1 MATSYG
7 SITIVDIGDLGDL
20 TVTPE
25 SNQPT
30 MVVYNP
36 DDNSYTPNWGGNPN
50 LLITPVV
57 YYGTTKLLDSSI
69 ATLPSTLTV
78 TWKYKIGNSS
88 PTTLDPL
95 NLPTNYTITSNGSL
109 QISANQLSVNNSIL
123 TYIVEISYV
132 DTSLGLDNNHPLR
145 ASGQITYG
153 LIQNSSTLRMITVSG
168 ASAFLYNSTNVC
180 QNSPVLLTA
189 TPTGVT
195 VAGWQY
201 KSGNSWVNITNSA
214 SNTLS
219 ISESVSDYFNADVAV
234 FRAVNNLLNPTV
246 YDEHSIV
253 KIRDGAAGTSIDSAV
268 LSNEDQMVP
277 CDKDGNPIT
286 GAFNECTTTL
296 TIYEG
301 NEATYTDWTI
311 DVDQTHGVTGTWNST
326 THTFTASAITA
337 NTGYVT
343 FTCTKTDHTTLTKT
357 FSLVKVKAGADG
369 TNGTSPTIYSL
380 QVDALAINKT
390 NTGNTETLTPAS
402 IHLNAYSQ
410 TGNGAKIAYSGKF
423 RIYLDESTS
432 ATTLPTS
439 GTSSAQTYIIPA
451 SIAKSI
457 KVELYDSS
465 NTTKL
470 DTQTIVI
477 TQNGQK
483 GDQGNG
489 GLNFIVGNYSDQI
502 PCNTNGIV
510 IGSANIV
517 KDIPF
522 SAYQGI
528 NPIYCIATID
538 SGTVTNKITANIT
551 QNTKIALT
559 FVKNT
564 NLGGTDQGTISF
576 TLKAYPDANNTT
588 NNDLLGSQTF
598 TYTWVKNTQGIDG
611 KSAVAFQVYTPNG
624 YTITSDSD
632 TVTVSP
638 LLIEGATDITTT
650 VTASNYKWYKYNS
663 QSQNTDKYDEI
674 TSTTNTDPIYK
685 SGRNLIVTGAAVD
698 SYLSIKGTVTYTP
711 TGQSNAIT
719 YSAYHSIYDKI
730 DIYQVTVI
738 STLGDKLINSQ
749 GVGIIYTKVTKNG
762 EPFDQI
768 VSTAIS
774 TGNTTTDF
782 NNAIAETGVTGS
794 DPTNYCW
801 YLTSNSIA
809 LYKKTGTSWSAVTAA
824 NDPHEANYSW
834 TGLHIADGSSASLI
848 TWGSSKNKAILL
860 NGTIVNKKTMFNVTM
875 TV

>member
-57 YYGTTKLLDSSI
+57 YYGTTKLLDSSV
-69 ATLPSTLTV
+69 ATLPSTLTI
-78 TWKYKIGNSS
+78 TWKYKFGNSD
-88 PTTLDPL
+88 PTTI
-95 NLPTNYTITSNGSL
+95 NPTNPPANHTITSNGSL
-109 QISANQLSVNNSIL
+109 QVSANQLSVSNSIL
-123 TYIVEISYV
+123 TYIVEVSYV
-132 DTSLGLDNNHPLR
+132 DTALGLDANHPLQ

-153 LIQNSSTLRMITVSG
+153 LIQNSTTLRMITVSG
-168 ASAFLYNSTNVC
+168 AGAFLYNSTNVC
-180 QNSPVLLTA
+180 QNSPILLTA

-201 KSGNSWVNITNSA
+201 KSGNSWVDIANSA

-219 ISESVSDYFNADVAV
+219 VNESTSNYFNADVAV
-234 FRAVNNLLNPTV
+234 FRAVNDILNPTV

-277 CDKDGNPIT
+277 CDKGGNPIT

-301 NEATYTDWTI
+301 NTATYTGWSI
-311 DVDQTHGVTGTWNST
+311 AVDQTHGVTGTWNST
-326 THTFTASAITA
+326 THTFTATDISE

-343 FTCTKTDHTTLTKT
+343 FTCTKTDHNTLTKT

-369 TNGTSPTIYSL
+369 TDGTSPTIYSL
-380 QVDALAINKT
+380 QVDALAVNKT
-390 NTGNTETLTPAS
+390 NTGNTETLTPAK
-402 IHLNAYSQ
+402 IHFNAYSQ
-410 TGNGAKIAYSGKF
+410 TGNGAKTPYSGKF
-423 RIYLDESTS
+423 KVYLDESTTS
-432 ATTLPTS
+432 TTYPSNGTNSTYEYTIPT
-439 GTSSAQTYIIPA
+439 

-457 KVELYDSS
+457 KVELYDSAG
-465 NTTKL
+465 TTKL

-477 TQNGQK
+477 TQDGQK

-489 GLNFIVGNYSDQI
+489 GLNFVVGNYSDQI

-517 KDIPF
+517 KDITF

-528 NPIYCIATID
+528 NPIYCTATIN
-538 SGTVTNKITANIT
+538 SGTVTNKITSSIT

-564 NLGGTDQGTISF
+564 DLGGTNQGTISF
-576 TLKAYPDANNTT
+576 TLNAYPDSSHTT
-588 NNDLLGSQTF
+588 NNDLLGSQVF

-650 VTASNYKWYKYNS
+650 VAASNYRWYKY
-663 QSQNTDKYDEI
+663 QNGGYVEI
-674 TSTTNTDPIYK
+674 TSTTSTDPIYK

-698 SYLSIKGTVTYTP
+698 SYLSIKGTVSYTP
-711 TGQSNAIT
+711 TGETSAIT
-719 YSAYHSIYDKI
+719 YAAYHAIYDKI
-730 DIYQVTVI
+730 DIYQITVI
-738 STLGDKLINSQ
+738 STLGDKLVNSQ
-749 GVGIIYTKVTKNG
+749 GTGIIYTKVTKNG
-762 EPFDQI
+762 EPFDEI

-774 TGNTTTDF
+774 TGNTATDF
-782 NNAIAETGVTGS
+782 NNAVTETGVTGS

-801 YLTSNSIA
+801 YLTSSSIA

-824 NDPHEANYSW
+824 NDPHEASYSW
-834 TGLHIADGSSASLI
+834 TGLHIADGSAAPLI

-860 NGTIVNKKTMFNVTM
+860 NGSIVNKKTMFNVTM